1 RFRSRPVLP
10 VTLLLVEVEEG
21 VGSALLP
28 FRTTPDLVQD
38 ARVEWRY
45 YTNDWKYIH
54 VHVAEKKSAQPGE
67 QDDRYRN
74 RTKMNEDP
82 WTTGDCSLTLND
94 LQQDD
99 SGTYKCKVIRDGDTL
114 RGKTVELKVKGQSS
128 DAGQRSGV
136 SLSSVSSQR
145 FCHLLLL
152 CVCVCVCAC
161 VCVCVC
167 V

>member
-10 VTLLLVEVEEG
+10 VEVEEG
-21 VGSALLP
+21 AWSALLP
-28 FRTTPDLVQD
+28 FRTTPDLPQD
-38 ARVEWRY
+38 ARVVWGYRI
-45 YTNDWKYIH
+45 NDRKYIH
-54 VHVAEKKSAQPGE
+54 VHVSEKKSAQPGE

-99 SGTYKCKVIRDGDTL
+99 SGTYVCVVIRDEVTL

-136 SLSSVSSQR
+136 SLSSVSSADRSQITYQVLPIR
-145 FCHLLLL
+145 EEAEAEAA
-152 CVCVCVCAC
+152 V
-161 VCVCVC
+161 
-167 V
+167 